1 MNILV
6 NAINIHDGGGKQVTD
21 SICKSLSC
29 VQEHH
34 FIVVLSTHLRDIIDE
49 RIGASSN
56 VEVFVHTISNRLS
69 TLLFGRDAFMDR
81 LVKTRNVDAVLTVF
95 GPSRWIPKVTHL
107 SGFARAQLLD
117 LNTPYYKNTTFR
129 ERLFNRIVKWSFKRC
144 SNNYWTE
151 SELISERLRVLFPNK
166 RVFTV
171 SNTYNQVF
179 LHPNDWT
186 NYPLPPFVGTTVL
199 VITGVEMH
207 KNASILL
214 PIARYLHDTF
224 PGFGFRFVISMRQ
237 ESFVVVPK
245 DLINHFVFIGEVGI
259 KDLPSLYSQ
268 ADILFQPSL
277 LECFTAT
284 YPEAMKMRV
293 PILTTDLDFSHSI
306 CGDAAMYYSCL
317 DHVEAAQKLYSLATD
332 HLLRKSLLE
341 KSDVRCN
348 AFISAEERTSRLI
361 GILEELKEIEQ

>member
-1 MNILV
+1 MNVLV
-6 NAINIHDGGGKQVTD
+6 NAINIRNGGGKQVAD

-29 VQEHH
+29 FPEHH
-34 FIVVLSTHLRDIIDE
+34 FIVVLSTHLRDLLDE
-49 RIGASSN
+49 RMAYPSN
-56 VEVFVHTISNRLS
+56 VELYVHTISNRLS
-69 TLLFGRDAFMDR
+69 TLLFGKDSFMDR
-81 LVKTRNVDAVLTVF
+81 LVKTHRVDAVLTVF

-151 SELISERLRVLFPNK
+151 SEFISNRLRVLFPNK
-166 RVFTV
+166 RVYTV
-171 SNTYNQVF
+171 PNTYNQVF

-186 NYPLPPFVGTTVL
+186 NPPLASFPGATIL

-214 PIARYLHDTF
+214 PISRYLQDEF
-224 PGFGFRFVISMRQ
+224 PDFKFRFIVSMQR
-237 ESFVVVPK
+237 EAFVAVPN
-245 DLINHFVFIGEVGI
+245 DLIEHFVFIGEVGI
-259 KDLPSLYSQ
+259 NDLPSLYSQ
-268 ADILFQPSL
+268 SDILFQPSL

-293 PILTTDLDFSHSI
+293 PILTTDLVFSHSI

-317 DHVEAAQKLYSLATD
+317 DHVEAAQKLYSLATE
-332 HLLRKSLLE
+332 HYLRKSLLD
-341 KSDVRCN
+341 KSDVRCK

>member
-1 MNILV
+1 MKILI
-6 NAINIHDGGGKQVTD
+6 NAINIHGGGGKQVTD
-21 SICKSLSC
+21 SIFKSLSC
-29 VQEHH
+29 VQDHH

-49 RIGASSN
+49 RIASSSN

-117 LNTPYYKNTTFR
+117 LNTPYYQRTSLR
-129 ERLFNRIVKWSFKRC
+129 ERLFNRVVKWSFKRC
-144 SNNYWTE
+144 SDNYWTE
-151 SELISERLRVLFPNK
+151 SGLISERLKVLFPKK
-166 RVFTV
+166 RVYTV
-171 SNTYNQVF
+171 YNTYNQVF
-179 LHPNDWT
+179 LRPNDWT
-186 NYPLPPFVGTTVL
+186 KVPLASFPGSTIL
-199 VITGVEMH
+199 VITGPGMY
-207 KNASILL
+207 KNSSILI
-214 PIARYLHDTF
+214 PISRYLQDEF
-224 PGFGFRFVISMRQ
+224 PDFKFRFIVSMQ
-237 ESFVVVPK
+237 KEAFVAVPN
-245 DLINHFVFIGEVGI
+245 DLIDHFVFIGEVGI
-259 KDLPSLYSQ
+259 TDLPSLYSQ
-268 ADILFQPSL
+268 SDILFQPSL

-341 KSDVRCN
+341 KSDVRCK

-361 GILEELKEIEQ
+361 GILEELNEIE